1 MDLAHL
7 FTSAV
12 DDGSTRSLAR
22 LLRILEDRRD
32 GWRDVASRAWTAGG
46 GGHIIGL
53 TGAPGAGK
61 STLTNA
67 LVTAWR
73 AVDRRVG
80 VVAVDPSSPFSGGAL
95 LGDRLRMQDHVED
108 AGVFVRSVANR
119 GRLGGVA
126 DATAAMIALFDA
138 ARFDPV
144 VVETVGVGQA
154 EVEVVDHVDT
164 VVVMVTPGWGDSIQV
179 EKAGVL
185 EIADVL
191 VVNKA
196 DRAGA
201 DEAQRLLAAMGEASA
216 PASWTPPVIQTV
228 ATEDE
233 GVEELLD
240 ALDRH
245 RRHLEVTPDGA
256 ARRRRRALAS
266 LRGALVAKVPDR
278 LAAMDL
284 DAVVD
289 GVASR
294 RLDPWTEADRIP

>member
-1 MDLAHL
+1 MDVAHL
-7 FTSAV
+7 ISAAV
-12 DDGSTRSLAR
+12 DDGDPRSLAR
-22 LLRILEDRRD
+22 LLSVLEDRRA
-32 GWRDVASRAWTAGG
+32 GWREVASRAWTAGG
-46 GGHIIGL
+46 HGHLIGL

-61 STLTNA
+61 SSLANA

-95 LGDRLRMQDHVED
+95 LGDRIRMQDHVED
-108 AGVFVRSVANR
+108 VGVFVRSVANR

-126 DATAAMIALFDA
+126 DATAAMTALLDA

-154 EVEVVDHVDT
+154 EVEVLDHVDT
-164 VVVMVTPGWGDSIQV
+164 VVVVVTPGWGDSIQV

-185 EIADVL
+185 EVADVL

-196 DRAGA
+196 DRPGA
-201 DEAQRLLAAMGEASA
+201 DEIEHLLSAMGETGARA
-216 PASWTPPVIQTV
+216 GWTPPVIQTV
-228 ATEDE
+228 ATEDT

-245 RRHLEVTPDGA
+245 RRHLAVTPEGP
-256 ARRRRRALAS
+256 ARRRRRALAC
-266 LRGALVAKVPDR
+266 LRGALVAEVPDR
-278 LAAMDL
+278 LTAIDV

-289 GVASR
+289 GLATR
-294 RLDPWTEADRIP
+294 RLDPWTEADQIP